1 MVGVA
6 SWGRGFRGRR
16 GAGWGGGTCLP
27 PQEDEAA
34 PAAAGVAGHRGP
46 PPRAAASTTVPS
58 RGACSERSSREA
70 RRREREWGGGRT
82 RDPEPCALPPPTRD
96 PRGRA
101 RHPFVP
107 GVPEGGGQQ
116 GAPVHPV
123 HAPAQQVSARGGAPG
138 ARVGLAGTRARWRPP
153 LLCLVHEKKKSCFW
167 VSLGSAGRQGLG

>member
-1 MVGVA
+1 MA

-46 PPRAAASTTVPS
+46 PPRAAASATVPS
-58 RGACSERSSREA
+58 RGASSERRLREA

-82 RDPEPCALPPPTRD
+82 RDPEPCALLPPTRD

-116 GAPVHPV
+116 GPPVHPV
-123 HAPAQQVSARGGAPG
+123 HAPAQQVSARGGDPG
-138 ARVGLAGTRARWRPP
+138 TRVGLTGTRARWGPP
-153 LLCLVHEKKKSCFW
+153 LLCLVHEKKSCLR
-167 VSLGSAGRQGLG
+167 VSLGSVGRLGLG

>member
-1 MVGVA
+1 MRWCILVSPQEAVEGSVHCIRSGRGCGDLGEVA
-6 SWGRGFRGRR
+6 FGWWGRGFQGAWLPRR

-46 PPRAAASTTVPS
+46 PPRAAASATVPS
-58 RGACSERSSREA
+58 LGACSARSSREA
-70 RRREREWGGGRT
+70 RRREREWGEGGGRT
-82 RDPEPCALPPPTRD
+82 RAPEPCALPPPTRD

-116 GAPVHPV
+116 GA
-123 HAPAQQVSARGGAPG
+123 RC
-138 ARVGLAGTRARWRPP
+138 TRCMPP
-153 LLCLVHEKKKSCFW
+153 PS
-167 VSLGSAGRQGLG
+167 R